1 MKQAVVH
8 QPPVSRRAL
17 HRHLEPQAATARL
30 LCLAGLALGAASVHA
45 ADGLA
50 CEGWSAAQRSKFR
63 LAIEQACGAGAHAPA
78 ADAAGSVKAAPQ
90 ALYLKL
96 FEIDGTAQRALPPL
110 APVPPRPAS
119 TWAPSA
125 QPVPGVSA
133 PMSLKGR
140 PTLAPQALRA
150 LQLAPLVDEAA
161 RRHDIDPLLL
171 HAIAHVESRH
181 QAQALSPAGARGL
194 MQVMPTTARRFG
206 LQAEGALSDP
216 GANLEVSAS
225 YLKLLQRRFNGDLP
239 LVLAAYNA
247 GEGAVERHGRRIPPY
262 AETQGY
268 VQQVMQRYRWLA
280 GFAPQALPALQRVAQ
295 P

>member
-1 MKQAVVH
+1 M
-8 QPPVSRRAL
+8 PILAL
-17 HRHLEPQAATARL
+17 V
-30 LCLAGLALGAASVHA
+30 AGLVTAGTHA
-45 ADGLA
+45 QTAQGLA
-50 CEGWSAAQRSKFR
+50 CEGWTTAQRAKFR
-63 LAIEQACGAGAHAPA
+63 LAVDEACSAAPSAAASGPA
-78 ADAAGSVKAAPQ
+78 ASAARQ

-96 FEIDGTAQRALPPL
+96 FEIDGTAQRALPPI

-119 TWAPSA
+119 TWVPST
-125 QPVPGVSA
+125 QPVPGAAA
-133 PMSLKGR
+133 PVTLKGQ
-140 PTLAPQALRA
+140 PTLAPHALRA
-150 LQLAPLVDEAA
+150 LQLAPLVDDTA

-225 YLKLLQRRFNGDLP
+225 YLKLLQRRFQGDLA

-247 GEGAVERHGRRIPPY
+247 GEGAVERYGRRVPPY

-268 VQQVMQRYRWLA
+268 VQQVMQRYRWLT
-280 GFAPQALPALQRVAQ
+280 GFAPQAVPAVQRVAQ

>member
-1 MKQAVVH
+1 MPQV
-8 QPPVSRRAL
+8 
-17 HRHLEPQAATARL
+17 QAAMASWL
-30 LCLAGLALGAASVHA
+30 GLVAWLAVGSAMAQATE
-45 ADGLA
+45 GLA
-50 CEGWSAAQRSKFR
+50 CEGWTPAQRAKFR
-63 LAIEQACGAGAHAPA
+63 LTADEACARPAMPAPA
-78 ADAAGSVKAAPQ
+78 ASAATPAQRQ

-96 FEIDGTAQRALPPL
+96 FEIDGTAVRALPPV
-110 APVPPRPAS
+110 APVPPKPAS
-119 TWAPSA
+119 VWTPST
-125 QPVPGVSA
+125 QPVPGTAA
-133 PMSLKGR
+133 PLSMKGR
-140 PTLAPQALRA
+140 PALAPQALRA
-150 LQLAPLVDEAA
+150 MQLAPLVDDTA
-161 RRHDIDPLLL
+161 RRYDIDPLLL

-206 LQAEGALSDP
+206 LQAEAALSDP
-216 GANLEVSAS
+216 GANLAVSAS
-225 YLKLLQRRFNGDLP
+225 YLKLLQRRFDGDLP

>member
-1 MKQAVVH
+1 MQKHSAGGRQG
-8 QPPVSRRAL
+8 PRSRGPVAAAAL
-17 HRHLEPQAATARL
+17 CVALAASLSTAR
-30 LCLAGLALGAASVHA
+30 AGER
-45 ADGLA
+45 LA
-50 CEGWSAAQRSKFR
+50 CDGWTAAQRSKFR
-63 LAIEQACGAGAHAPA
+63 LAADEACAAGTAMPVAALRRPAPA
-78 ADAAGSVKAAPQ
+78 DGQ
-90 ALYLKL
+90 ALYLQL
-96 FEIDGTAQRALPPL
+96 FDIDGTAQRALPPM
-110 APVPPRPAS
+110 APMPPRPAS
-119 TWAPSA
+119 AWTPSSRPPPAP
-125 QPVPGVSA
+125 GLN
-133 PMSLKGR
+133 MSLKAK
-140 PTLAPQALRA
+140 PMLAPHALRA

-181 QAQALSPAGARGL
+181 QAQAVSPAGARGL

-206 LQAEGALSDP
+206 LQAEGALGDP

-225 YLKLLQRRFNGDLP
+225 YLKLLQRRFDGDLA

-268 VQQVMQRYRWLA
+268 VQQVMQRYRWLT
-280 GFAPQALPALQRVAQ
+280 GFAPQAVPAVQRVAQ